1 MDLVAACR
9 AFLAVSGQGSF
20 TAGAAMARIPQSVAS
35 RRVAALEEHLGGRV
49 FARSSRTVR
58 LTPFGRDM
66 LPWARRVV
74 DAADAM
80 ALDAARARL
89 RPMRLAVP
97 AVCSTLALAR
107 LAAAGR
113 DEQVHLDLLAAG
125 PVERAELVRAEQV
138 GAALVA
144 VPPGGAAWQV
154 PVGVAMVAEPSRS
167 AVHVESLRAGR
178 VARATRRRRI
188 WVQPEDDVA
197 HVRDELTRLGAAVG
211 LQPAQVATAAS
222 LVAAASEVLSSDDL
236 LACSRTQS
244 AELGLHW
251 RPIGEI
257 DLRRGYDLAAGSRE
271 DAAAVGQLLEAEIG
285 RCLGVADGQGRGRS

>member
-20 TAGAAMARIPQSVAS
+20 TAGAAVARIPQSVAS

-74 DAADAM
+74 DVADAM

-89 RPMRLAVP
+89 RPIRLAVP
-97 AVCSTLALAR
+97 AVCGTLALAR

-125 PVERAELVRAEQV
+125 PVERAELVRSEQV

-144 VPPGGAAWQV
+144 VAPDAAVWQV
-154 PVGVAMVAEPSRS
+154 PVGVATVADPGRS
-167 AVHVESLRAGR
+167 AVHLESLRAGR
-178 VARATRRRRI
+178 AARTARRRRI

-197 HVRDELTRLGAAVG
+197 HVRDELTRLGAALG
-211 LQPAQVATAAS
+211 LQPAQVATGAS
-222 LVAAASEVLSSDDL
+222 LVAAASEVLTSNDL
-236 LACSRTQS
+236 LACSPAQ
-244 AELGLHW
+244 AEELGLHW
-251 RPIGEI
+251 RPIGEL
-257 DLRRGYDLAAGSRE
+257 DLRRGYDLAVGSRE
-271 DAAAVGQLLEAEIG
+271 DASAVGQLLEAEIG
-285 RCLGVADGQGRGRS
+285 RCLGVRHGQGRGRS

>member
-20 TAGAAMARIPQSVAS
+20 TAGAVVARIPQSVAS

-74 DAADAM
+74 DVAEAM
-80 ALDAARARL
+80 AQDATRARQ

-97 AVCSTLALAR
+97 AVCGTLALAR

-113 DEQVHLDLLAAG
+113 DEQVHLDLVPAG
-125 PVERAELVRAEQV
+125 PVERAELARALQV
-138 GAALVA
+138 GAAIVA
-144 VPPGGAAWQV
+144 APPDGAAWQV
-154 PVGVAMVAEPSRS
+154 PVGLATVANPGRS
-167 AVHVESLRAGR
+167 AVHLESLRAGR
-178 VARATRRRRI
+178 AARAARRRRI
-188 WVQPEDDVA
+188 WLQPEDDVA

-211 LQPAQVATAAS
+211 LQPAQVATAPS
-222 LVAAASEVLSSDDL
+222 LVAAASETLTTDDL
-236 LACSRTQS
+236 LACARIQ
-244 AELGLHW
+244 ALELGLHW

-257 DLRRGYDLAAGSRE
+257 DLRRGYDMAAGSRE
-271 DAAAVGQLLEAEIG
+271 DAATVGQLLAAEIG
-285 RCLGVADGQGRGRS
+285 RCLGAGDEPGKGRP